1 MLPFYVSKGYK
12 LASSI
17 LARCKGEIKMKINKE
32 KQQKE
37 LERFF
42 MAPNYTPVL
51 GLTVTKNTDVEDE
64 DYKEDEVSKMTIKQK
79 IKGLKFKTETTLETT
94 LKNGEKMKE
103 KSCVELELKEG
114 TRLIWLDGKGYI
126 LPGEKFQTLKEIRE
140 DLEYLKD
147 LD

>member
-1 MLPFYVSKGYK
+1 
-12 LASSI
+12 
-17 LARCKGEIKMKINKE
+17 MKINKE
-32 KQQKE
+32 KQQKK

-51 GLTVTKNTDVEDE
+51 GLTVTKETDVEDE
-64 DYKEDEVSKMTIKQK
+64 DYKEDDVSKMTVKQK
-79 IKGLKFKTETTLETT
+79 IKGLKFKTETILETT

-140 DLEYLKD
+140 DIEYLKD

>member
-1 MLPFYVSKGYK
+1 MQ
-12 LASSI
+12 
-17 LARCKGEIKMKINKE
+17 INKD

-51 GLTVTKNTDVEDE
+51 GLTVTSKTDVEDME
-64 DYKEDEVSKMTIKQK
+64 TREDETSKMVIKQK
-79 IKGLKFKTETTLETT
+79 IKGLVFKTETTLKTT

-114 TRLIWLDGKGYI
+114 TRLIWLEGKGYI
-126 LPGEKFQTLKEIRE
+126 LPGENFQTLKEIKE
-140 DLEYLKD
+140 DIEYLKD
-147 LD
+147 LE

>member
-1 MLPFYVSKGYK
+1 
-12 LASSI
+12 
-17 LARCKGEIKMKINKE
+17 MKINKE
-32 KQQKE
+32 KQQKK

-51 GLTVTKNTDVEDE
+51 GLTVTKDTDVEDE
-64 DYKEDEVSKMTIKQK
+64 DYKEDDVSKMTVKQK
-79 IKGLKFKTETTLETT
+79 IKGLKFKTETILETT

-140 DLEYLKD
+140 DIEYLKD

>member
-1 MLPFYVSKGYK
+1 MQ
-12 LASSI
+12 
-17 LARCKGEIKMKINKE
+17 INKE

-64 DYKEDEVSKMTIKQK
+64 EVKEDEVSKMVVKQK

-114 TRLIWLDGKGYI
+114 TRLIWLEGKGYI
-126 LPGEKFQTLKEIRE
+126 LPGEKFQTLKEIQE
-140 DLEYLKD
+140 DIEYLKD
-147 LD
+147 LG

>member
-1 MLPFYVSKGYK
+1 
-12 LASSI
+12 
-17 LARCKGEIKMKINKE
+17 
-32 KQQKE
+32 
-37 LERFF
+37 

-51 GLTVTKNTDVEDE
+51 GLTVTKDTDIEDE
-64 DYKEDEVSKMTIKQK
+64 DYKEDEVSKMTVKQK

-94 LKNGEKMKE
+94 LKNGENMKE

>member
-1 MLPFYVSKGYK
+1 MIIDKT
-12 LASSI
+12 
-17 LARCKGEIKMKINKE
+17 
-32 KQQKE
+32 KQQKK

-42 MAPNYTPVL
+42 MTPNYTPVL

-64 DYKEDEVSKMTIKQK
+64 ETKEDENSKLIVQQK
-79 IKGLKFKTETTLETT
+79 IKGLKFLTVTTLETK

-103 KSCVELELKEG
+103 CSTLEIELKEG
-114 TRLIWLDGKGYI
+114 TRLIWLEGKGYI
-126 LPGEKFQTLKEIRE
+126 LPEQSFQTIKEIRE

>member
-1 MLPFYVSKGYK
+1 MQ
-12 LASSI
+12 
-17 LARCKGEIKMKINKE
+17 INKE

-51 GLTVTKNTDVEDE
+51 GLTVTKKTDIEDE
-64 DYKEDEVSKMTIKQK
+64 EVKEDEVSKMVVKQK

-114 TRLIWLDGKGYI
+114 TRLIWLEGKGYI
-126 LPGEKFQTLKEIRE
+126 LPGEKFQTLKEIQE
-140 DLEYLKD
+140 DIEYLKD
-147 LD
+147 LG

>member
-1 MLPFYVSKGYK
+1 
-12 LASSI
+12 
-17 LARCKGEIKMKINKE
+17 MKINKE

-51 GLTVTKNTDVEDE
+51 GLTVTKDTDVEDE
-64 DYKEDEVSKMTIKQK
+64 EIKQDEVSKMIIKQK
-79 IKGLKFKTETTLETT
+79 IKGLKFKTETTLTTT

-103 KSCVELELKEG
+103 KSCVELDLNEG

-126 LPGEKFQTLKEIRE
+126 LPGEHFQTLSEIKQ
-140 DLEYLKD
+140 DIEYLKD

>member
-1 MLPFYVSKGYK
+1 MQ
-12 LASSI
+12 
-17 LARCKGEIKMKINKE
+17 INKE

-64 DYKEDEVSKMTIKQK
+64 EVKEDEVSKMVVKQK
-79 IKGLKFKTETTLETT
+79 IKGVKFKTETTLETT

-114 TRLIWLDGKGYI
+114 TRLIWLEGKGYI
-126 LPGEKFQTLKEIRE
+126 LPGEKFQTLKEIQE
-140 DLEYLKD
+140 DIEYLKD
-147 LD
+147 LG